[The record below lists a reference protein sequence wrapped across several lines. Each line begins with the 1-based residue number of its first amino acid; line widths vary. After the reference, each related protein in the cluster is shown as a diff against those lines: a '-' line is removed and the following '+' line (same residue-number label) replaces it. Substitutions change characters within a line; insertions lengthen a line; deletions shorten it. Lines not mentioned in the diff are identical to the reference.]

1 VIQSRLRMNDDKECS
16 GIDSSF
22 IDFLQNV
29 IVAAIS
35 SIFLLNST
43 SAVSGSPISGD
54 GLLPINQENSLG
66 AKAIVW
72 RSNGHLVYLGA
83 ALKPVKEI
91 ELAST
96 VNTILPYRNGL
107 LVIGEPD
114 NKKAEIVNQVMDIDL
129 DGNVRNVWP
138 ANSFMFWSVAY
149 ENGKYLATTDTGELF
164 LLERG
169 EGYKSIGKYPDMSIY
184 ISAPYSGGIICTSAN
199 LTKAD
204 YFPAKC
210 VGNGTEK
217 WATTGEW
224 RDVLIPYLCGGYLVE
239 ATGSWADAK
248 VKQILVRDI
257 NTGKEVGK
265 QSLHRLEKAGCA
277 DGKVLYI
284 DDKIRVARLP
294 KLETLK
300 SSSCGGPKPIS
311 ATLVG
316 ETVVCLDKAGKLHS
330 D

>member
-1 VIQSRLRMNDDKECS
+1 MNVSSHLSFLR
-16 GIDSSF
+16 
-22 IDFLQNV
+22 NV
-29 IVAAIS
+29 VVAAIS
-35 SIFLLNST
+35 SVFLLNCT

-54 GLLPINQENSLG
+54 GLLPINQENTLG
-66 AKAIVW
+66 AKAVVW
-72 RSNGHLVYLGA
+72 KSNGHLVYLGSV
-83 ALKPVKEI
+83 LKPVKEI

-96 VNTILPYRNGL
+96 VNTVLPYSNGL

-114 NKKAEIVNQVMDIDL
+114 NKKEEIVNQVMDIDL

-164 LLERG
+164 LLEPG
-169 EGYKSIGKYPDMSIY
+169 AGYKSIGKYPDMSIY

-199 LTKAD
+199 LTKAH
-204 YFPAKC
+204 YSPAKC
-210 VGNGTEK
+210 EGNNTEK
-217 WATTGEW
+217 WIATGEW

-239 ATGSWADAK
+239 ATGNWADAK

-257 NTGKEVGK
+257 NTGKVVGQK
-265 QSLHRLEKAGCA
+265 SLHRLETAGCA

-294 KLETLK
+294 KLETIK
-300 SSSCGGPKPIS
+300 SSSCGGQKPIS

-316 ETVVCLDKAGKLHS
+316 ETVVCLDKAGNLRS
-330 D
+330 DLDQK